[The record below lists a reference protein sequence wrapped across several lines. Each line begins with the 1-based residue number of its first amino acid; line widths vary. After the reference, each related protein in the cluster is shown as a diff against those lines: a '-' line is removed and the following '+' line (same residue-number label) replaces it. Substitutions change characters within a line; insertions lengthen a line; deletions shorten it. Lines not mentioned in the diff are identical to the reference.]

1 MFTKTQVSQS
11 IIDSV
16 AKILKEDDCVTPMQS
31 KKIADKEVEKHEK
44 HMHKGKKPTFEEKKM
59 EEDKLKETGFHMAA
73 HAAKKAGQP
82 HFTFQG
88 KKYPT
93 TAKSTAEA
101 MEEGWDDM
109 MKAVRDKAGP
119 QPSGGSGVKQGHR
132 YGGSKQKEKPEH
144 DEPKDD
150 KMKKEETEMDF
161 KEKLLEKNWIAG
173 AIKKPGAETAA
184 AKKAGMSV
192 QAYAHK
198 HAHDAGKAGKRAR
211 LAITLGKMHKEERD
225 HEYSD
230 PHMAINQLRTI
241 MTNTEELLD
250 MLGDTT
256 DLPEWVESKI
266 TLAEDYI
273 MTVANYMRS
282 ELKEEVELDEM
293 DKSQKSQERH
303 GDYPLGIKNKDV
315 NMVKPITSKKVKKDT
330 LSVLQKKF
338 NQAKAGKMKEE
349 VVEEG
354 MMDTVKKV
362 GGKVL
367 KTLGHGSDAD
377 MRKDLQRKMGV
388 PQTGEKPKKEAVDR
402 GQATTDTLAG
412 RVKGGKDN
420 EHSSIKVKLK
430 AEAVEKHDDKPPF
443 DGPYTKAKGTIK
455 DKSGALHTPM
465 SRARDLAKTAMK
477 KVKKEMMIG
486 KAGGTSE

>member
-1 MFTKTQVSQS
+1 
-11 IIDSV
+11 
-16 AKILKEDDCVTPMQS
+16 
-31 KKIADKEVEKHEK
+31 
-44 HMHKGKKPTFEEKKM
+44 
-59 EEDKLKETGFHMAA
+59 
-73 HAAKKAGQP
+73 
-82 HFTFQG
+82 
-88 KKYPT
+88 
-93 TAKSTAEA
+93 

-192 QAYAHK
+192 QAYAQK

-282 ELKEEVELDEM
+282 ELKEEV
-293 DKSQKSQERH
+293 
-303 GDYPLGIKNKDV
+303 
-315 NMVKPITSKKVKKDT
+315 
-330 LSVLQKKF
+330 
-338 NQAKAGKMKEE
+338 
-349 VVEEG
+349 VEEG

-377 MRKDLQRKMGV
+377 MRKDLQRKMGM

-430 AEAVEKHDDKPPF
+430 SEAVEKHDDKPPF

>member
-192 QAYAHK
+192 QAYAQK

-282 ELKEEVELDEM
+282 ELKEEV
-293 DKSQKSQERH
+293 
-303 GDYPLGIKNKDV
+303 
-315 NMVKPITSKKVKKDT
+315 
-330 LSVLQKKF
+330 
-338 NQAKAGKMKEE
+338 
-349 VVEEG
+349 VEEG

-377 MRKDLQRKMGV
+377 MRKDLQRKMGM

-430 AEAVEKHDDKPPF
+430 SEAVEKHDDKPPF

>member
-1 MFTKTQVSQS
+1 MFTKNNVSQS
-11 IIDSV
+11 MLDAVNSV
-16 AKILKEDDCVTPMQS
+16 IS
-31 KKIADKEVEKHEK
+31 
-44 HMHKGKKPTFEEKKM
+44 EKKM

-73 HAAKKAGQP
+73 HAAKKQGLP

-150 KMKKEETEMDF
+150 KMKKEESEMDF

-184 AKKAGMSV
+184 AKKAGMGV

-198 HAHDAGKAGKRAR
+198 HAHDSGKAGKRAR
-211 LAITLGKMHKEERD
+211 LAITLSKMHKEAKD

-230 PHMAINQLRTI
+230 PHMAVNQLRTI
-241 MTNTEELLD
+241 MTNTEELLG
-250 MLGDTT
+250 MLGDSTE
-256 DLPEWVESKI
+256 LPEWVESKI

-282 ELKEEVELDEM
+282 ELKEEV
-293 DKSQKSQERH
+293 
-303 GDYPLGIKNKDV
+303 
-315 NMVKPITSKKVKKDT
+315 
-330 LSVLQKKF
+330 
-338 NQAKAGKMKEE
+338 
-349 VVEEG
+349 VEEG

-367 KTLGHGSDAD
+367 KTLGHGSDDD
-377 MRKDLQRKMGV
+377 MRKDLQRKAGL

-402 GQATTDTLAG
+402 TQATTDTLAG

-430 AEAVEKHDDKPPF
+430 NEAAEKHDDKPPF
-443 DGPYTKAKGTIK
+443 DGPYTKAKGSVK
-455 DKSGALHTPM
+455 DKSGAVHTPM

-477 KVKKEMMIG
+477 KVKTEMMIG